1 MEKFEKIATRL
12 FEKAIEENDNP
23 YSITSKIMWWEL
35 FYNLNRDKSLIEALS
50 QESILLDLFDAEL
63 SYHCDNKNQIPIE
76 GKLQKIKISFLNMLK
91 QYFKENISFSL
102 EQTNIRINEKN
113 YLDRQLIKEFNAFK
127 EWAEQK
133 PEKMKKLIKDYQI
146 YHNQVVQDI
155 KDEIKEAESSTSSFE

>member
-12 FEKAIEENDNP
+12 FEKAIEESDNP

-63 SYHCDNKNQIPIE
+63 SYHCNNKNNIPIE
-76 GKLQKIKISFLNMLK
+76 VKLQKIKISFLNMLK
-91 QYFKENISFSL
+91 KYLKENIPFSL
-102 EQTNIRINEKN
+102 EQAHIRINEQN
-113 YLDRQLIKEFNAFK
+113 HLDKQLIKEFNVFK
-127 EWAEQK
+127 KWAEQD

-155 KDEIKEAESSTSSFE
+155 KDEIKEAESSTSTFD

>member
-12 FEKAIEENDNP
+12 FEKAIEESDNP

-63 SYHCDNKNQIPIE
+63 SYHCNNKNNIPIE
-76 GKLQKIKISFLNMLK
+76 VKLQKIKISFLNMLK
-91 QYFKENISFSL
+91 KYLKENIPFSL
-102 EQTNIRINEKN
+102 EQAHIRINEQN
-113 YLDRQLIKEFNAFK
+113 HLDKQLIKEFNAFK
-127 EWAEQK
+127 KWAEQD

-155 KDEIKEAESSTSSFE
+155 KDEIKEAESSTSTFD

>member
-12 FEKAIEENDNP
+12 FEKAIEESDNP

-50 QESILLDLFDAEL
+50 QESIILDLFDAEL
-63 SYHCDNKNQIPIE
+63 SYHCNNKNNIPIE
-76 GKLQKIKISFLNMLK
+76 VKLQKIKISFLNMLK
-91 QYFKENISFSL
+91 KYLKENIPFSL
-102 EQTNIRINEKN
+102 EQAHIRINEQN
-113 YLDRQLIKEFNAFK
+113 HLDKQLIKEFNVFK
-127 EWAEQK
+127 KWAEQD

-155 KDEIKEAESSTSSFE
+155 KDEIKEAESSTSTFD

>member
-1 MEKFEKIATRL
+1 MEKFEKIATKL

-23 YSITSKIMWWEL
+23 HSITSKIMWWEL

-63 SYHCDNKNQIPIE
+63 NYHCDNKNQIPIE

-91 QYFKENISFSL
+91 KYFKENVSFSL
-102 EQTNIRINEKN
+102 EQTNIRINEKY
-113 YLDRQLIKEFNAFK
+113 YLDKQLIKEFNIFK
-127 EWAEQK
+127 DWAEKQ
-133 PEKMKKLIKDYQI
+133 PEKMKKLIKDYQV

-155 KDEIKEAESSTSSFE
+155 KMR